1 MDTFQTAEFTP
12 EFFDLSSRA
21 WMANKK
27 RKGASYS
34 YKCALEECTNRVK
47 KECLNCKHHEGQGIR
62 LHGVSTRS
70 MTLMNP
76 QLLLVPPS

>member
-1 MDTFQTAEFTP
+1 MEFTP
-12 EFFDLSSRA
+12 EFFDLSLRA

-34 YKCALEECTNRVK
+34 YKCAVEDCKNHVRRDQ
-47 KECLNCKHHEGQGIR
+47 LNCKYHEGQGIR
-62 LHGVSTRS
+62 LHGAVTRS

-76 QLLLVPPS
+76 ALLLVPPN